1 MANISVI
8 GAGTWGCGLSR
19 VLCANGHNV
28 LMWSPFE
35 EEAANL
41 RSTHIHPNLSNVVL
55 PDTMDFT
62 SDLEKALTD
71 KELVVMAVASPFT
84 RMTAEKMSK
93 YIAPG
98 QRVVTVTKG
107 IEESTLKTQ
116 VEILEELLPTATLG
130 ALSGPTHAEEVIL
143 GLPTTIVSASENR
156 EMAEYV
162 QNVFMAPN
170 FRVYTSPDVL
180 GVELGGSLKNVIAL
194 AAGIAAGLGYGD
206 NAMAA
211 LITRGIHEMVGL
223 AGRMGASY
231 ETLSKHS
238 RNRKAGVLIGQGMS
252 MQDAMKEVGQVV
264 EGVYSAKAALTLS
277 QKYGVN
283 LPITNEV
290 NKVLFEGKNPGQAVM
305 DLMTRDKKMENFV
318 SEEELPKEWK
328 DL

>member
-211 LITRGIHEMVGL
+211 LITRGIHFVRSFRYRRSYRHMRVETQPQQEGRRTDRSRHVH
-223 AGRMGASY
+223 AGRN
-231 ETLSKHS
+231 ERS
-238 RNRKAGVLIGQGMS
+238 RSGR
-252 MQDAMKEVGQVV
+252 
-264 EGVYSAKAALTLS
+264 
-277 QKYGVN
+277 
-283 LPITNEV
+283 
-290 NKVLFEGKNPGQAVM
+290 
-305 DLMTRDKKMENFV
+305 
-318 SEEELPKEWK
+318 
-328 DL
+328 

>member
-1 MANISVI
+1 MSNISVI

-41 RSTHIHPNLSNVVL
+41 RKTHIHPNLSNVVL

-62 SDLEKALTD
+62 SDLETALTD

-93 YIAPG
+93 YIKPG
-98 QRVVTVTKG
+98 QKVVTVTKG

-116 VEILEELLPTATLG
+116 AEILSELLPTAVIG
-130 ALSGPTHAEEVIL
+130 ALSGPTHAEEVII

-156 EMAEYV
+156 EMAEFV

-231 ETLSKHS
+231 ETLYGLS
-238 RNRKAGVLIGQGMS
+238 GIG
-252 MQDAMKEVGQVV
+252 D
-264 EGVYSAKAALTLS
+264 
-277 QKYGVN
+277 
-283 LPITNEV
+283 
-290 NKVLFEGKNPGQAVM
+290 
-305 DLMTRDKKMENFV
+305 
-318 SEEELPKEWK
+318 
-328 DL
+328 

>member
-71 KELVVMAVASPFT
+71 KELVVMAVASPYT
-84 RMTAEKMSK
+84 RMTAEKMSR

-116 VEILEELLPTATLG
+116 AEILEELLPTA
-130 ALSGPTHAEEVIL
+130 
-143 GLPTTIVSASENR
+143 VSNR
-156 EMAEYV
+156 
-162 QNVFMAPN
+162 
-170 FRVYTSPDVL
+170 
-180 GVELGGSLKNVIAL
+180 SLI
-194 AAGIAAGLGYGD
+194 
-206 NAMAA
+206 
-211 LITRGIHEMVGL
+211 
-223 AGRMGASY
+223 S
-231 ETLSKHS
+231 S
-238 RNRKAGVLIGQGMS
+238 
-252 MQDAMKEVGQVV
+252 
-264 EGVYSAKAALTLS
+264 
-277 QKYGVN
+277 
-283 LPITNEV
+283 
-290 NKVLFEGKNPGQAVM
+290 
-305 DLMTRDKKMENFV
+305 
-318 SEEELPKEWK
+318 
-328 DL
+328 